1 MNTDQPTFQH
11 AGLTFARSQVEAAR
25 RDRDQAPFLEAWQ
38 FLIERQL
45 VDLDQALLNAF
56 RYVFDD
62 DSAAGSAALAGAAA
76 HLSAGQQADNLID
89 ELGQTVQM
97 AQMLELLR
105 DHPEM
110 RADLFP
116 LLVNR
121 VERLAVDPRS
131 DTLVERLWQHTMR
144 MAAGVVV
151 ERADWVAQA
160 AEYFRTT
167 IANEVRP
174 QGFITKAVHGED
186 GGGMFRQI
194 LCAAALVLLAE
205 IGAGVGLDLWRYE
218 VRGVGVSTAA
228 MYPIY
233 YFYTTDKWKWD
244 PGLKPEAVQ
253 TLFRRFGGYLEILYY
268 RTRHKDLLA
277 LLTDLRPV
285 FSPYVGGLTTL
296 THGVTEKK
304 RRGLFGW

>member
-1 MNTDQPTFQH
+1 
-11 AGLTFARSQVEAAR
+11 
-25 RDRDQAPFLEAWQ
+25 
-38 FLIERQL
+38 
-45 VDLDQALLNAF
+45 
-56 RYVFDD
+56 
-62 DSAAGSAALAGAAA
+62 
-76 HLSAGQQADNLID
+76 
-89 ELGQTVQM
+89 
-97 AQMLELLR
+97 
-105 DHPEM
+105 
-110 RADLFP
+110 
-116 LLVNR
+116 
-121 VERLAVDPRS
+121 ERLTVDPRS
-131 DTLVERLWQHTMR
+131 DTLVERLWQQTMC
-144 MAAGVVV
+144 MAAGVVT
-151 ERADWVAQA
+151 ERKDWIVQA
-160 AEYFRTT
+160 ADSFRMT

-244 PGLKPEAVQ
+244 PGLKPETVQ
-253 TLFRRFGGYLEILYY
+253 MLFRRFGGYLEILYA
-268 RTRHKDLLA
+268 RTRHKDLLP
-277 LLTDLRPV
+277 LLADLRPV

-296 THGVTEKK
+296 THGVPEKK